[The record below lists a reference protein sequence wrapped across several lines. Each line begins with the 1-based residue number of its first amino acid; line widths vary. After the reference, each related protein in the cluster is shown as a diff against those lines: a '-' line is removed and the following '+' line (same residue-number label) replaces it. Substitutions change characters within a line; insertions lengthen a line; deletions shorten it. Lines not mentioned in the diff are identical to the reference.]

1 MRLGYFTIDHKKA
14 EDFIDLKWIK
24 KQKPKKTSKYID
36 WFKLENNLLVSI
48 DGQSG
53 QGKIMKPKKN
63 QKEQMDEQE
72 TSGI

>member
-36 WFKLENNLLVSI
+36 WFNLENNLLVSI

-53 QGKIMKPKKN
+53 QGKIMKPKKI